1 MVGKNGGSRVFVNSE
16 RTPPFFAGLEKIF
29 SDFRSSPATVKYA
42 LGNAVPGLQLLFA
55 SDDIEVQTVW
65 KQGNDVRVVVA
76 NRAVREKVE
85 EEIGEMEE
93 AQGDDN
99 ETAEEP
105 DPPVETNPER
115 VAPSEKMRLQRQYE
129 GYAWRK
135 IDGGLLGDV
144 ATQPAGVEYIPA
156 RDGLGIEPG
165 QEQWKARGPGFEIR
179 ADDTGLYKVAGG
191 KMSKLKA
198 GSYSD
203 PVLSQNGRWVLANK
217 FVEDEGPSMIRYD
230 LTTHREFKVDFEA
243 YGNLLPRCYIPAV
256 GKFLVASGYFEEGY
270 YETDGDEKETD
281 DDNVESEIPQTRFYL
296 LDPATGT
303 ATPANGELRPLA
315 SQTFRPLQATGR
327 VNEFWAAIS
336 SRGRNETVVGT
347 YDSRSFRFKPVI
359 KLPKIAFSSMDM
371 WVDEAEAR
379 IYFVYNGHL
388 LSVPFTLKAPA
399 SASRR

>member
-1 MVGKNGGSRVFVNSE
+1 
-16 RTPPFFAGLEKIF
+16 
-29 SDFRSSPATVKYA
+29 
-42 LGNAVPGLQLLFA
+42 
-55 SDDIEVQTVW
+55 
-65 KQGNDVRVVVA
+65 
-76 NRAVREKVE
+76 
-85 EEIGEMEE
+85 
-93 AQGDDN
+93 
-99 ETAEEP
+99 
-105 DPPVETNPER
+105 
-115 VAPSEKMRLQRQYE
+115 
-129 GYAWRK
+129 
-135 IDGGLLGDV
+135 
-144 ATQPAGVEYIPA
+144 
-156 RDGLGIEPG
+156 
-165 QEQWKARGPGFEIR
+165 
-179 ADDTGLYKVAGG
+179 VAGG

-281 DDNVESEIPQTRFYL
+281 DDNVESEVPQTRFYL
-296 LDPATGT
+296 LDPATGA
-303 ATPANGELRPLA
+303 ATLANGELRPLA